1 MVESQPGD
9 LSPLKRALYEIR
21 SLRSRVADLER
32 DRTDLIAI
40 VGAGL
45 RFPGNAASPS
55 AFWDVLSSGLDAV
68 GEIPRGRWPVDRFY
82 DPDPDAPGKMCTRHG
97 SFLTRPDEF
106 DADFFGISP
115 REAIVLDPQ
124 HRLSLETAWEALEHA
139 GYSPA
144 GLAGSAAG
152 VFLALGNSDY
162 ARMVFRQT
170 DRIDAYA
177 SIGNL
182 FSAAAGRISYALG
195 LHGPAVAVDTAC
207 SASLVAV
214 HLACQSLRQRECSL
228 ALAGGVNL
236 ILSPEININFSKSRM
251 MALDGRCK
259 TFDSAADGYVR
270 GEGCG
275 VVVLKRLSDAE
286 RDGDRIL
293 ALIRGSAVNQDGRS
307 SGLTAPNGVAQE
319 ALLRQA
325 LANAGLSANEI
336 DYIEAHGTGT
346 ALGDPIEAHAL
357 AAVYGP
363 GREPS
368 HPLVI
373 GSVKTNVGHLEAAAG
388 VAGLIKTVLS
398 LEHEH
403 IPKHLHFRS
412 MNPHIDWGSL
422 AVEIPV
428 EGRAWPRGER
438 VRRAGI
444 SSFGFSGTN
453 AHVIIE
459 EAPLPVPRQ
468 AEWQRDW
475 HLLALSARTPAAL
488 TELIERYQREL
499 AETTAELG
507 DICYT
512 ANSGRTH
519 FEERSFYIGK
529 DRGQILAAMQRPA
542 PRGRKEATPPVAFLF
557 SGQGAQY
564 AGMGQEL
571 YRSQPVFRRVLDECG
586 QILRG
591 ELEEPLLEV
600 LWGSRTDLLGQ
611 TAYTQP
617 ALFAVEYGLAEVWRS
632 WGVEPAMVAGHSVG
646 EYVAACVAG
655 VYGVEAGLKLIAARG
670 RLMQRCAGRGVMSAV
685 RAGEEQVRRALSG
698 WKSRVSI
705 AAVNAPDSVVIAG
718 YEGEVEEVEKA
729 LRAEGV
735 EWKRL
740 AVSHGFHSPQMD
752 EMQAA
757 FEKVA
762 AGQQYR
768 CPTVKWV
775 SGMTGKLV
783 ESAGVNA
790 SYWPA
795 QVRQPVQWAQVMETL
810 EAEQAAIY
818 LELGPGTT
826 LLGLGRQC
834 VEPAERVWAP
844 SLRHSRPEWE
854 QMVDSLGRI
863 YLRGVDIDWN
873 GYDRDYLRRRVSLP
887 TYPFERRHYWI
898 DSDDL
903 PVSPVSTGTAPAVQ
917 WSSIYESASRQAGQ
931 GRLDLDVASYPERWA
946 ILDSLVTEYICRA
959 FHRLSLYR
967 QAGEAHSAET
977 LIASGIRP
985 VYERLMQRWLRHL
998 SGKNLLRADGDRYVA
1013 PAPLPLGNP
1022 ERALGASAHLF
1033 SRDPIFEYFTACGA
1047 VLADVITGKLSAVET
1062 LFPDGE
1068 MRRAEGVYERH
1079 PLSAYFASLS
1089 RAALEGLV
1097 RARPGSALRI
1107 VEIGAGTGATSF
1119 ALLPVLPSGTSYY
1132 FTDVSDI
1139 FLRHGARKFADYP
1152 FVLYRHL
1159 DIEHDCSAQGF
1170 TPGSFDVVVATNV
1183 LHATKN
1189 LRDTLERIRSLLS
1202 PGGLLILCEVTE
1214 NLSWLDITTALIEGW
1229 QTFEDSYRRDHPL
1242 LSAATWNQLLTES
1255 GFERIATFPQEGS
1268 PAEVLGQHV
1277 FIAQIPGV
1285 AAIHAQPLGTAGEHA
1300 RLQPAPMQESAP
1312 EFLPADLAPGERHNL
1327 LVELVRSHL
1336 AEMLRFDSSQ
1346 RIDRRR
1352 RLMDLGLDS
1361 LMAVELRNRL
1371 RTSLRLPRP
1380 LSATLVFDYPT
1391 IDALAKY
1398 LESELPG
1405 AAPETASSAETEQR
1419 PGDLTRRAD
1428 ELAALDDSEV
1438 EAILLSKLQS
1448 P

>member
-1 MVESQPGD
+1 MVDSQPGD

-55 AFWDVLSSGLDAV
+55 AFWNLLSSGLDAV

-170 DRIDAYA
+170 DRLDAYA
-177 SIGNL
+177 STGNL

-214 HLACQSLRQRECSL
+214 HLACQSLRQRECTL

-368 HPLVI
+368 RPLVI

-403 IPKHLHFRS
+403 IPQHLHFRS

-428 EGRAWPRGER
+428 QGRSWPRGER

-459 EAPLPVPRQ
+459 EAPLPVPRP

-488 TELIERYQREL
+488 AELSQRYQREL

-512 ANSGRTH
+512 ANAGRTH
-519 FEERSFYIGK
+519 FEERSFYLGK
-529 DRGQILAAMQRPA
+529 DREQMLAAMRQPA
-542 PRGRKEATPPVAFLF
+542 LRGWKEGTPPVAFLF

-564 AGMGQEL
+564 AGMGQQL
-571 YRSQPVFRRVLDECG
+571 YRSQPVFRRVLEECG
-586 QILRG
+586 EMLRE

-600 LWGSRTDLLGQ
+600 LWGSRTELLGQ

-617 ALFAVEYGLAEVWRS
+617 ALFALEYGLAELWRS

-670 RLMQRCAGRGVMSAV
+670 RLMQGCAGEGVMSAV
-685 RAGEEQVRRALSG
+685 RAGQERVQRALSG
-698 WKSRVSI
+698 WESRVSI
-705 AAVNAPDSVVIAG
+705 AAVNAPDSLVIAG
-718 YEGEVEEVEKA
+718 YEGEVEAVEKA

-735 EWKRL
+735 ECKRL

-752 EMQAA
+752 QMQARFA
-757 FEKVA
+757 DVA

-768 CPTVKWV
+768 SPTVKWV

-783 ESAGVNA
+783 ESEAVKA
-790 SYWPA
+790 SYWAA
-795 QVRQPVQWAQVMETL
+795 QVRQPVRWAQAMETL
-810 EAEQAAIY
+810 EGEQAAIY
-818 LELGPGTT
+818 LEVGPGTT

-834 VEPAERVWAP
+834 VEPAERVWAA
-844 SLRHSRPEWE
+844 SLRQSKPEWE
-854 QMVDSLGRI
+854 QMLDSLGRI
-863 YLRGVDIDWN
+863 YLRGADIDWD
-873 GYDRDYLRRRVSLP
+873 GYDRGYLRRRVSLP

-898 DSDDL
+898 EADRPSM
-903 PVSPVSTGTAPAVQ
+903 VGTDPGLE
-917 WSSIYESASRQAGQ
+917 WSSINESVSRQADQ
-931 GRLDLDVASYPERWA
+931 GGLNLDIASYPERWA
-946 ILDSLVTEYICRA
+946 TLDVLAAEYISRA
-959 FHRLSLYR
+959 FHSLGLYQR
-967 QAGEAHSAET
+967 AGERHSAET
-977 LIASGIRP
+977 LIASRSIRP
-985 VYERLMQRWLRHL
+985 IYQMLMQRWLQHL
-998 SGKNLLRADGDRYVA
+998 AANNLLSARGEWYTAAEPLRPRNLDVLCGD
-1013 PAPLPLGNP
+1013 
-1022 ERALGASAHLF
+1022 SARLF
-1033 SRDPIFEYFTACGA
+1033 SNDPIFEYFTACGP

-1062 LFPDGE
+1062 LFPGGDFG
-1068 MRRAEGVYERH
+1068 RAEGVYERH
-1079 PLSAYFASLS
+1079 PMSAYFASLA
-1089 RAALEGLV
+1089 RAALEGLL
-1097 RARPGSALRI
+1097 RSRRGRALRM
-1107 VEIGAGTGATSF
+1107 VEIGAGTGATAS
-1119 ALLPVLPSGTSYY
+1119 ALLPVLRGQAAVYH
-1132 FTDVSDI
+1132 FTDVSAA
-1139 FLRHGARKFADYP
+1139 FLRHGERKFAEYP
-1152 FVLYRHL
+1152 FVRYRQL
-1159 DIEHDCSAQGF
+1159 DIERDCAEQGF
-1170 TPGSFDVVVATNV
+1170 APGSFDVVVATNV
-1183 LHATKN
+1183 LHATGD
-1189 LRDTLERIRSLLS
+1189 LRKTLERVRSLLAA
-1202 PGGLLILCEVTE
+1202 GGLLILCEVTE
-1214 NLSWLDITTALIEGW
+1214 CFSWLETTEALMPGW
-1229 QTFEDSYRRDHPL
+1229 QAFEDDLRHDHPL
-1242 LSAATWNQLLTES
+1242 LPLSVWTRLLTEANLEK
-1255 GFERIATFPQEGS
+1255 FAAFPADGS
-1268 PAEVLGQHV
+1268 PAKILGQHF
-1277 FIAQIPGV
+1277 FIARVPGV
-1285 AAIHAQPLGTAGEHA
+1285 ADDSETS
-1300 RLQPAPMQESAP
+1300 LQPAGEAEASQATPAQDAPQE
-1312 EFLPADLAPGERHNL
+1312 LLLLDIPAAERHGV
-1327 LVELVRSHL
+1327 LVDLIRRHL
-1336 AEMLRFDSSQ
+1336 AEMLRFDSPQ
-1346 RIDRRR
+1346 RIDRKRR
-1352 RLMDLGLDS
+1352 FMDLGVDS
-1361 LMAVELRNRL
+1361 LMAIELRHRL
-1371 RTSLRLPRP
+1371 QSVLRLQQP
-1380 LSATLVFDYPT
+1380 LSATVVFDYPT
-1391 IDALAKY
+1391 IDALADH
-1398 LESELPG
+1398 LEHDVLGVEGDREPQL
-1405 AAPETASSAETEQR
+1405 APFQEIGSGMACRAE
-1419 PGDLTRRAD
+1419 
-1428 ELAALDDSEV
+1428 ELAKLDESDV
-1438 EAILLSKLQS
+1438 EALLLSKLELL
-1448 P
+1448 